1 MLLEYLRRATAD
13 LRRTRRE
20 LAEARRSPAAG
31 TREPIAIVGIGCRY
45 PGGVTGPEDLW
56 RLVETGTDAVAGFP
70 GDRGWD
76 LAALYDPEPGT
87 PGRSYTR
94 AGAFLDDAAGFDADF
109 FGISPR
115 EALTMDPQQRL
126 LLETSWEAFE
136 RAGIPPATVRG
147 SDTGVY
153 AGLMYHDYAGNDSA
167 GSVVSGRVSYTFGLE
182 GPCVTVDTACSSSL
196 VAVHLAVRALRAG
209 ECALAL
215 AGGVAVMA
223 TPGTFVEFSKQRAL
237 SADGRCK
244 SFAAAADGT
253 GWGEGAGV
261 LLLERLSDARR
272 HGRRVLAVI
281 PGTATNQDGASSG
294 LTAPN
299 GMAQQRVIRAALAD
313 AGLST
318 SDIDAVEAHGTG
330 TTLGDPIEA
339 QALLA
344 SYGTGRERPLWLGS
358 IKSNIGHTQAA
369 AGVAGIIKMVAAIHH
384 GILPATLHVDAPTP
398 NVDWDAGA
406 VELLTERR
414 DWPATGRPRRA
425 GISSFGVS
433 GSNAHVLVEEAPVA
447 EPAAGDE
454 EPVPARFAGPVPWV
468 LAARS
473 PSALRDQATRLL
485 GAPPDLPAADVGH
498 SLVTTRSLMPH
509 RAVVLGATA
518 AELRNG
524 LHAVAG
530 TGDRGAAAVT
540 TGGVTGTG
548 RVAFVFPGQGSQW
561 QGMAARL
568 LDTSDVFAAGMA
580 ACADALAP
588 HVDWDLLDI
597 AARADHP
604 DLPVDVVQ
612 PLLWAVLVSI
622 AELWRS
628 FGVAPA
634 AVVGH
639 SQGEVAAACVA
650 GALSLADG
658 ARVVAARSRLIA
670 AGLAGRGGMMS
681 VPLGER
687 EIRDR
692 LAARGGAV
700 TVAAVNGPSS
710 VVVCG
715 ETDELDALYD
725 TLTREN
731 IRARRIA
738 VDYASHS
745 HHVEAIRDELVEAL
759 AGLHPTRAAV
769 PFASATTG
777 GLLDT
782 GALDARYW
790 YTNLRSEVRFA
801 DAVGAL
807 LDDGVD
813 VFVECGP
820 HPSMR
825 IALEET
831 FEARGVPAAYVG
843 SLRRDDGG
851 PDRFAA
857 SLAEAHVR
865 GVSVDWTPC
874 LRGGTVVDLPTYAFQ
889 HERFWADSTG
899 GGADAGALGQ
909 EPAGHPLLG
918 AAVRVAG
925 SGEVLFTGR
934 LARSGQ
940 PWLTDHAVLGAVLL
954 PGAALVDLA
963 LHAGARTGCPAL
975 DELTLLNPVVLPESG
990 AVQVQVRAGARD
1002 DDGTRRVTVSS
1013 RLDRDDTGDAE
1024 WTTNA
1029 AGVLTADLAPPA
1041 AAATAEWPPAGAEPV
1056 PVADAYERL
1065 RECGYAYGPVFQGL
1079 RAAWRRDGELFAE
1092 VALPAATTPDANL
1105 FGLHPALLDAAM
1117 HAGLLAP
1124 GPHDGETVLPFSWRG
1139 VRLHAR
1145 GAAAL
1150 RVRLTPAGQDT
1161 GVELADE
1168 TGAPV
1173 LSVAALSARPVRAD
1187 QLAAGAGQA
1196 LYTVAWRPLPTPGA
1210 SAEPPVPPVPLSAVP
1225 VDGPV
1230 PAAVLY
1236 ECVPADGP
1244 VPASVHAT
1252 LHSTLAV
1259 LQDWLADP
1267 RFASARLVV
1276 LTRNAVATGAPDLA
1290 AAPVWGLVRAAQAEH
1305 PDRLVLVDTD
1315 TDTDTVPA
1323 LGAVLAAGVPEAAV
1337 RAGEVLVPRLT
1348 HADRSAE
1355 PAAALD
1361 PDGIVLVTGG
1371 TGGLGAVAARRLVA
1385 GHGARRLLLVS
1396 RRGPAA
1402 PGAGELVDE
1411 LTAAGAE
1418 VAVAA
1423 CDVGDRAAVA
1433 ALLANLPARLTAVVH
1448 TAGVLADGV
1457 LHTLDADRVAAVFG
1471 PKADAAWHL
1480 HELTEHSGLERFVV
1494 FSSVAGTLGAPAQAN
1509 YAAANVFLDALVSY
1523 RRARG
1528 LPASSWAWGLWDG
1541 PGMGTQLSE
1550 VDIRRMRREG
1560 MPAMP
1565 VEQGGALLDAA
1576 MAAGEPFLALVP
1588 LDLPALRMRGDVPPL
1603 LRELVPATVP
1613 VSGAEPGARW
1623 ASATEDELVD
1633 LVRGAVAEVL
1643 GHPSGTAVDP
1653 ARPFAELGFDSLIS
1667 LELRNRL
1674 QTATGLRLPA
1684 TLVFDHPTT
1693 AAVARHLGGRLS
1705 GERRSAAPVVPRA
1718 HDDDPVAIVAMAC
1731 RYPGDVGSPDDLWR
1745 LVSDGADAIGGFPT
1759 DRGWDLAAVYDPRP
1773 GTPGRTYT
1781 KRGGFLADAAG
1792 FDAGFF
1798 SISPLDAPT
1807 VDPQERLLLETSW
1820 ELFERAGLDPG
1831 SLAGSRTGVFVGTMY
1846 HDYPQNSSTGS
1857 VASGR
1862 LAYHYGLEGPA
1873 LTVDT
1878 ACSSSLVALHLAV
1891 RALRSGEC
1899 SLALAGGA
1907 TVMATPEMFVEF
1919 SRQRGLSPDGRC
1931 RSFADT
1937 ADGTGFAEG
1946 VGLLLVERL
1955 SDARR
1960 NGHTVLGLVRGSA
1973 VNSDGA
1979 SNGLTAPNGPS
1990 QERVIRQALADARL
2004 STSDVDVVEAHGTGT
2019 RLGDPIEAQALLA
2032 TYGQD
2037 RDRPLWLGSVKSNL
2051 GHAQAA
2057 AGVAGVIKMVE
2068 AMRRGVL
2075 PRTLHVGEPS
2085 SEVDWGSGAVELL
2098 TESRSWPEVGRV
2110 RRSGVS
2116 SFGISG
2122 TNAHVILE
2130 QAPAEAAQDTSGDDP
2145 APGLVPW
2152 VLSAATPDALP
2163 AQAARLRTFLDAR
2176 PELSAA
2182 DVGRSLA
2189 TRAALRYR
2197 SVLVGRDRDELVA
2210 RLAGVVAGTSPSHGR
2225 TAFVF
2230 TGQGAQRLGMG
2241 RELCSAFPAFASAFD
2256 EVVAE
2261 LDVHLGRSL
2270 VEIIWGAD
2278 TDAVH
2283 RTEFA
2288 QPGLFA
2294 VEVALFRLLASWGV
2308 RPDFVAGHSI
2318 GEIAAAHVAGVLSLA
2333 DAARLVVARGRL
2345 MQALPSGGAMVAVMA
2360 EEGELVLPASV
2371 SVAAVNGPSSVVI
2384 SGPEQDVLPVAAGY
2398 RKSRRLEVSHA
2409 FHSASME
2416 PMLDEFAAVVA
2427 GLSLAAPKI
2436 PVVST
2441 VAGAVT
2447 DDLVSPGYWV
2457 RQVRD
2462 TVRFADAVRYLE
2474 TRGVTTFVE
2483 IGPDAILSTPGQSC
2497 VTDAVFVPL
2506 QRRDRD
2512 EARELLTALGA
2523 AHTRGVA
2530 VDWSGCFTGTPPAA
2544 VDLPTYAFQ
2553 HTRYWLDGR
2562 RDADVRGAGQDRDDH
2577 PVLGAL
2583 VELPDTGG
2591 VVFTGRLAAATHPW
2605 LAANDLL
2612 GALVAPGALLV
2623 ELAAHAGERV
2633 GAGVLSELTVV
2644 APVVLPRDGDLSVR
2658 VALGPP
2664 EDGGARA
2671 VRIHTRGGG
2680 RWTEHAR
2687 GVVALPAGAPAA
2699 TPPTP
2704 LGTPLPVEDVYRRLL
2719 AVGHAV
2725 GPAAR
2730 MLRSAWRHGD
2740 ELVADVAL
2748 DEHTAPDRYAV
2759 LAAAVQL
2766 LGADAAEPVDAGVVT
2781 GLVRHRPAGAAAR
2794 IRIAPAGPDSVRVTV
2809 TDPTGEPVLTL
2820 AALTLRPVDTS
2831 SPAGGGELLALRRR
2845 PARAPVAGPV
2855 DYEVWQAPA
2864 GADAAEQCAKA
2875 LAAWLD
2881 QDTTCPLVVR
2891 TDSDDRTAS
2900 AVAGVVRTFQATHP
2914 GRFVLADTSA
2924 ADDGLPWAVASG
2936 AAEFALRPDGML
2948 LPVLDR
2954 VTADPSPLPPGTVVV
2969 TGDHG
2974 PAVARQLVHTHGA
2987 TALLL
2992 VGAGAAPL
3000 ADLARLGVEVRVV
3013 DRDPAA
3019 PGVLEQVFSELA
3031 GPLAAVYHVATPGGL
3046 DVAWRLHLL
3055 TTDAEHAAFVLVATG
3070 VPAKDAAALGA
3081 IARHRRSL
3089 GLPASALS
3097 AAPWETGLTVL
3108 PPAEAVAVTGP
3119 FGAADAE
3126 VFPVRL
3132 DHAVLRARA
3141 ADLPGPLRDLAGLP
3155 APDLATTGDGFVTTI
3170 RGLDDAGRR
3179 RAVLELV
3186 RAEVAGVLGH
3196 DSAGT
3201 VEPDRALSELG
3212 FDSFA
3217 AVELRRRLDASTGL
3231 SLPAT
3236 LVFDHPTARAAA
3248 EYLLGELTLAGPA
3261 AVGSVLG
3268 EVDRLAGTLSDW
3280 TPDDGDHAAIASRL
3294 EALLRTWRDRAA
3306 PEGGSDGSDVH
3317 DVSDEELF
3325 DILDSELGA

>member
-1 MLLEYLRRATAD
+1 MSDERTLLEYLRRATAD

-20 LAEARRSPAAG
+20 LAEARQSPAMG
-31 TREPIAIVGIGCRY
+31 GREPIAIVGIGCRY
-45 PGGVTGPEDLW
+45 PGGVTGLEDLW

-70 GDRGWD
+70 EDRGWD
-76 LAALYDPEPGT
+76 VAELYDPEPGT

-94 AGAFLDDAAGFDADF
+94 AGAFLDDAAGFDAGF

-136 RAGIPPATVRG
+136 RAGIPPATMRG

-318 SDIDAVEAHGTG
+318 SDVDVVEAHGTG

-344 SYGTGRERPLWLGS
+344 SYGTDRQWPLWLGS

-384 GILPATLHVDAPTP
+384 GVLPRTLHVDAPTP
-398 NVDWDAGA
+398 NVDWAAGA

-414 DWPATGRPRRA
+414 DWPVTGRPRRA
-425 GISSFGVS
+425 GVSSFGVS
-433 GSNAHVLVEEAPVA
+433 GSNAHVIVEEAP
-447 EPAAGDE
+447 EPELAAGE
-454 EPVPARFAGPVPWV
+454 EPVPADFAGPVPWV

-473 PSALRDQATRLL
+473 PSALRDQATHLL
-485 GAPPDLPAADVGH
+485 NAPPDLSAVDVGH

-530 TGDRGAAAVT
+530 TGERGAAAVT
-540 TGGVTGTG
+540 TGSVTGTG

-561 QGMAARL
+561 QGMATRL
-568 LDTSDVFAAGMA
+568 LDTSDVFAASMA

-597 AARADHP
+597 ARRGEQT

-628 FGVAPA
+628 FGVVPA

-670 AGLAGRGGMMS
+670 VGLAGRGGMMS

-725 TLTREN
+725 TLTGED

-745 HHVEAIRDELVEAL
+745 HHVEAIQDELVEAL
-759 AGLHPTRAAV
+759 AGLNPTRAEV

-782 GALDARYW
+782 SVMDARYW
-790 YTNLRSEVRFA
+790 YTNLRSTVRFS

-831 FEARGVPAAYVG
+831 FEARGVAAAYVG

-865 GVSVDWTPC
+865 GVSVDWAPC
-874 LRGGTVVDLPTYAFQ
+874 LRGGAVVDLPTYAFQ
-889 HERFWADSTG
+889 HERFWLDSTG

-909 EPAGHPLLG
+909 EPADHPLLG
-918 AAVRVAG
+918 AAVGVAG
-925 SGEVLFTGR
+925 SGEMLFTGR
-934 LARSGQ
+934 LTRSGQ

-963 LHAGARTGCPAL
+963 LHAGARTGCPVL
-975 DELTLLNPVVLPESG
+975 DELTLRNPVLLPESG
-990 AVQVQVRAGARD
+990 AVVVQVRVGARD
-1002 DDGTRRVTVSS
+1002 GDGTRQVTVSS
-1013 RLDRDDTGDAE
+1013 RLDRDDTGAAE

-1029 AGVLTADLAPPA
+1029 EGVLAADVAPPTTA
-1041 AAATAEWPPAGAEPV
+1041 GAEWPPAGAEPV

-1065 RECGYAYGPVFQGL
+1065 RERGYAYGPVFQGL
-1079 RAAWRRDGELFAE
+1079 RGAWRRDGELFAE
-1092 VALPAATTPDANL
+1092 VALPAAATPEASR

-1124 GPHDGETVLPFSWRG
+1124 EHHGETMLPFSWSG
-1139 VRLHAR
+1139 VRLYAR
-1145 GAAAL
+1145 GASAL
-1150 RVRLTPAGQDT
+1150 RVRLTPAGRDVA
-1161 GVELADE
+1161 VELADQ

-1173 LSVAALSARPVRAD
+1173 LSVTALSARPVRAD
-1187 QLAAGAGQA
+1187 QLAAGVAQA
-1196 LYTVAWRPLPTPGA
+1196 LYTVAWRPLPTTDA
-1210 SAEPPVPPVPLSAVP
+1210 SAEEPVPITA
-1225 VDGPV
+1225 
-1230 PAAVLY
+1230 
-1236 ECVPADGP
+1236 VPADGP
-1244 VPASVHAT
+1244 VPAAALYECVPPDGPVPASTHASV
-1252 LHSTLAV
+1252 HSTLAAV
-1259 LQDWLADP
+1259 LDWLADP
-1267 RFASARLVV
+1267 RFTNARLVV
-1276 LTRNAVATGAPDLA
+1276 LTRNAVATGAPDLAPDLA

-1305 PDRLVLVDTD
+1305 PDRLVLIDTD
-1315 TDTDTVPA
+1315 TDDVPA

-1337 RAGEVLVPRLT
+1337 RAGAVLLPRLVR
-1348 HADRSAE
+1348 ADLSAE
-1355 PAAALD
+1355 PPAALD

-1385 GHGARRLLLVS
+1385 QHGVRRLLLAS
-1396 RRGPAA
+1396 RRGPEA
-1402 PGAGELVDE
+1402 PGAAELVEE
-1411 LTAAGAE
+1411 LTTAGAE
-1418 VAVAA
+1418 VTVAA
-1423 CDVGDRAAVA
+1423 CDVGDRDAVA
-1433 ALLANLPARLTAVVH
+1433 DLLADLPARLTAVVH

-1480 HELTEHSGLERFVV
+1480 HELTEHMGLDRFVV
-1494 FSSVAGTLGAPAQAN
+1494 FSSVAGTLGSPGQAN
-1509 YAAANVFLDALVSY
+1509 YAAANVFLDALVAY

-1541 PGMGTQLSE
+1541 PGMGAGLSE
-1550 VDIRRMRREG
+1550 VDVRRMRREG
-1560 MPAMP
+1560 MPAMS

-1613 VSGAEPGARW
+1613 ASGAEPGARW
-1623 ASATEDELVD
+1623 ATATEDELVD

-1674 QTATGLRLPA
+1674 QSATGLRLPA

-1693 AAVARHLGGRLS
+1693 AAVARHLGGRIS
-1705 GERRSAAPVVPRA
+1705 GERRSAAPVVVRE
-1718 HDDDPVAIVAMAC
+1718 HDDEPVAIVAMAC

-1745 LVSDGADAIGGFPT
+1745 LVSGGVDAVGGFPT
-1759 DRGWDLAAVYDPRP
+1759 DRGWDVAAVYDPRP

-1798 SISPLDAPT
+1798 SISPHDAPT

-1820 ELFERAGLDPG
+1820 ELFELAGVDPG
-1831 SLAGSRTGVFVGTMY
+1831 TLAGSRTGVYVGTMY
-1846 HDYPQNSSTGS
+1846 HDYPLNSSTGS

-1907 TVMATPEMFVEF
+1907 TVMATPEMLIEF

-1931 RSFADT
+1931 KSFADT

-1960 NGHTVLGLVRGSA
+1960 NGHRVLGLVRGSA

-2051 GHAQAA
+2051 GHTQAA

-2068 AMRRGVL
+2068 AMRHGVV
-2075 PRTLHVGEPS
+2075 PRTLHVDEPS

-2098 TESRSWPEVGRV
+2098 TESRSWPEVGRP
-2110 RRSGVS
+2110 RRVGVS

-2130 QAPAEAAQDTSGDDP
+2130 QAPAEPAQDECGGDP

-2163 AQAARLRTFLDAR
+2163 AQAARLRTFLDVR
-2176 PELSAA
+2176 PELPAA

-2189 TRAALRYR
+2189 ATRAALRCR
-2197 SVLVGRDRDELVA
+2197 TVLVGRDRDELVA
-2210 RLAGVVAGTSPSHGR
+2210 QLAGVVAETPPSHGR
-2225 TAFVF
+2225 TAFLL
-2230 TGQGAQRLGMG
+2230 TGQGAQRRGMG
-2241 RELCSAFPAFASAFD
+2241 RELYSVFPAFASAFD

-2261 LDVHLGRSL
+2261 LDVHLGRSVRDVVWDDESDL
-2270 VEIIWGAD
+2270 
-2278 TDAVH
+2278 VH

-2294 VEVALFRLLASWGV
+2294 VEVALFRLLESWGV
-2308 RPDFVAGHSI
+2308 RPDFVAGHSV
-2318 GEIAAAHVAGVLSLA
+2318 GEIGAAHVAGVLSLA

-2345 MQALPSGGAMVAVMA
+2345 MQALPSGGAMVAVVA
-2360 EEGELVLPASV
+2360 TEEELVLPASV

-2384 SGPEQDVLPVAAGY
+2384 SGPEADVLAAAAGC
-2398 RKSRRLEVSHA
+2398 RKWRRLEISHA
-2409 FHSASME
+2409 FHSALMD
-2416 PMLDEFAAVVA
+2416 PMLDEFATVVA
-2427 GLSLAAPKI
+2427 ELEFAEPRI

-2441 VAGAVT
+2441 VAGSVT
-2447 DDLVSPGYWV
+2447 DELTSPPYWV

-2497 VTDAVFVPL
+2497 VTDAAFVPL

-2523 AHTRGVA
+2523 AHARGVT
-2530 VDWSGCFTGTPPAA
+2530 VDWSACFTGAPAVV

-2562 RDADVRGAGQDRDDH
+2562 QDADVRGAGQDREDH

-2591 VVFTGRLAAATHPW
+2591 VVFTGRLGATTHPW

-2612 GALVAPGALLV
+2612 GALVAPGGLLV

-2633 GAGVLSELTVV
+2633 GAGVLRELTVAV
-2644 APVVLPRDGDLSVR
+2644 PVVLPRDGDLSIR

-2664 EDGGARA
+2664 EDGART
-2671 VRIHTRGGG
+2671 VHIHTRSDR
-2680 RWTEHAR
+2680 RWTEHAT
-2687 GVVALPAGAPAA
+2687 GVVTPMDVLPAAE
-2699 TPPTP
+2699 TSTS
-2704 LGTPLPVEDVYRRLL
+2704 LGTPLDVEDVYRRLL
-2719 AVGHAV
+2719 AAGQAV
-2725 GPAAR
+2725 GPAAS

-2748 DEHTAPDRYAV
+2748 DEDTAPDRYAV
-2759 LAAAVQL
+2759 LTAAVQL
-2766 LGADAAEPVDAGVVT
+2766 LGADATAPVDAGAVT
-2781 GLVRHRPAGAAAR
+2781 GLVRHRPAGATAR
-2794 IRIAPAGPDSVRVTV
+2794 IRISPAGPDSVRVTV
-2809 TDPTGEPVLTL
+2809 ADPTGEPVLTL
-2820 AALTLRPVDTS
+2820 AALTLSPVDTS
-2831 SPAGGGELLALRRR
+2831 SLAGGGELLALRWR
-2845 PARAPVAGPV
+2845 PTRAPVADPV
-2855 DYEVWQAPA
+2855 DYEVWHAPDD
-2864 GADAAEQCAKA
+2864 ADAAEQCEKA
-2875 LAAWLD
+2875 LTSWLGHG
-2881 QDTTCPLVVR
+2881 TTRPLVVR
-2891 TDSDDRTAS
+2891 TGSDDRTAS
-2900 AVAGVVRTFQATHP
+2900 AVAGVVRALQAAHP
-2914 GRFVLADTSA
+2914 DRFVLAHTSEA
-2924 ADDGLPWAVASG
+2924 GDALPWAVASG

-2948 LPVLDR
+2948 LPVLER
-2954 VTADPSPLPPGTVVV
+2954 VTADASPLPPGTVVL

-2974 PAVARQLVHTHGA
+2974 AVARQLVHTHGA
-2987 TALLL
+2987 TSLLL
-2992 VGAGAAPL
+2992 VGDGVMSL
-3000 ADLARLGVEVRVV
+3000 DLTDLGVEVRVV

-3031 GPLAAVYHVATPGGL
+3031 GPLAAVYHVAAPDHL

-3089 GLPASALS
+3089 GLPASTLS
-3097 AAPWETGLTVL
+3097 AAPWETGVTALS
-3108 PPAEAVAVTGP
+3108 PAEAVATTGP
-3119 FGAADAE
+3119 FGTDAE

-3132 DHAVLRARA
+3132 DYAVLRAGA
-3141 ADLPGPLRDLAGLP
+3141 DDLPGPLHDLAGLP
-3155 APDLATTGDGFVTTI
+3155 ATGVATSGDEFVTTI

-3186 RAEVAGVLGH
+3186 RAEVAAVLGH
-3196 DSAGT
+3196 DSAGA

-3217 AVELRRRLDASTGL
+3217 AVELRRRLSASTGL
-3231 SLPAT
+3231 ALPAT
-3236 LVFDHPTARAAA
+3236 LVFDHPTAHAAA
-3248 EYLLGELTLAGPA
+3248 EYLLSELTAAGTA

-3268 EVDRLAGTLSDW
+3268 EVDRLAGALSDW
-3280 TPDDGDHAAIASRL
+3280 TPDDGDHATIALRL
-3294 EALLRTWRDRAA
+3294 EALLRMWRDRAA
-3306 PEGGSDGSDVH
+3306 PEERGDDVAG
-3317 DVSDEELF
+3317 VSDEELF

>member
-1 MLLEYLRRATAD
+1 LRGRPWKAPDRSVRRVSDEKTLLEYLRRATAD
-13 LRRTRRE
+13 LRRTRKE
-20 LAEARRSPAAG
+20 LAEARQSPG
-31 TREPIAIVGIGCRY
+31 TGEREPIAIVGIGCRY
-45 PGGVTGPEDLW
+45 PGGVAGPEDLW
-56 RLVETGTDAVAGFP
+56 RLVESGTDAVAGFP
-70 GDRGWD
+70 DDRGWD
-76 LAALYDPEPGT
+76 VAALYDPEPGA

-94 AGAFLDDAAGFDADF
+94 AGAFLDDVAGFDADF

-136 RAGIPPATVRG
+136 RAGIPPATLRG

-209 ECALAL
+209 ECSLAL

-272 HGRRVLAVI
+272 HGRQVLAVI

-299 GMAQQRVIRAALAD
+299 GLAQQRVIRAALAD

-344 SYGTGRERPLWLGS
+344 SYGKDRDEPLWLGS
-358 IKSNIGHTQAA
+358 IKSNFGHTQAA
-369 AGVAGIIKMVAAIHH
+369 AGVAGIIKMVAAIQH
-384 GILPATLHVDAPTP
+384 GVLPKTLHVNAPTP
-398 NVDWDAGA
+398 NVDWAAGA
-406 VELLTERR
+406 VELLTEQR

-425 GISSFGVS
+425 GVSSFGVS
-433 GSNAHVLVEEAPVA
+433 GSNAHVIVEQAPA
-447 EPAAGDE
+447 CPEGAPRDTQRPEGALQGM
-454 EPVPARFAGPVPWV
+454 GPVPWV

-473 PSALRDQATRLL
+473 PAALRDQATRLL
-485 GAPPDLPAADVGH
+485 TASADLSAVDVGH

-509 RAVVLGATA
+509 RAVVLGAN
-518 AELRNG
+518 AEDLRNG

-530 TGDRGAAAVT
+530 TGERGAAAVT
-540 TGGVTGTG
+540 TGTVAGSG

-561 QGMAARL
+561 LGMAARL
-568 LDTSDVFAAGMA
+568 LDSSDVFAASMA

-588 HVDWDLLDI
+588 HVDWDLIDV
-597 AARADHP
+597 ARRTDQV

-628 FGVAPA
+628 FGVRPA

-658 ARVVAARSRLIA
+658 ARVVASRSRLIA
-670 AGLAGRGGMMS
+670 VGLAGRGGMMS
-681 VPLGER
+681 VPLGEQ

-692 LAARGGAV
+692 LAARGDGV

-715 ETDELDALYD
+715 ETDELDALYEA
-725 TLTREN
+725 LTSED
-731 IRARRIA
+731 IRARKIA

-745 HHVEAIRDELVEAL
+745 HHVEAIEDDLVVAL
-759 AGLHPTRAAV
+759 AGLSPSQGTV

-782 GALDARYW
+782 TALDARYW
-790 YTNLRSEVRFA
+790 YTNLRSTVRFS
-801 DAVGAL
+801 DAIGTL

-813 VFVECGP
+813 VFVECSP

-831 FEARGVPAAYVG
+831 FEARGVTATYVG

-865 GVSVDWTPC
+865 GVAVDWAPC

-889 HERFWADSTG
+889 HERFWVDSTG
-899 GGADAGALGQ
+899 GGAADAGALGQ
-909 EPAGHPLLG
+909 EPADHPLLG
-918 AAVRVAG
+918 ATVRVAG
-925 SGEVLFTGR
+925 SGEVVFTGR

-963 LHAGARTGCPAL
+963 LHAGAHTGCPAL
-975 DELTLLNPVVLPESG
+975 DELTLLSPVLLPESD
-990 AVQVQVRAGARD
+990 AVVMQVRVGAGE
-1002 DDGTRRVTVSS
+1002 GTRQVTVSS
-1013 RLDRDDTGDAE
+1013 RLDRDDTE
-1024 WTTNA
+1024 WTVNA
-1029 AGVLTADLAPPA
+1029 EGVLSAEVAPLR
-1041 AAATAEWPPAGAEPV
+1041 TVRAEWPPAGAEPV

-1065 RECGYAYGPVFQGL
+1065 RERGYAYGPVFQGL
-1079 RAAWRRDGELFAE
+1079 RAAWRRDGALFAE
-1092 VALPAATTPDANL
+1092 VALPAGTDVSR

-1117 HAGLLAP
+1117 HAGLLTP
-1124 GPHDGETVLPFSWRG
+1124 DQETVLPFSWSG

-1145 GAAAL
+1145 GASTL
-1150 RVRLTPAGQDT
+1150 RARLTPAGQDMA
-1161 GVELADE
+1161 VELTDE

-1187 QLAAGAGQA
+1187 QLAAGIDQA
-1196 LYTVAWRPLPTPGA
+1196 LYTVAWRPMLASGV
-1210 SAEPPVPPVPLSAVP
+1210 SAEPPVALSAVP

-1230 PAAVLY
+1230 PAAVLF

-1244 VPASVHAT
+1244 VPASVHDT
-1252 LHSTLAV
+1252 LHHTLAV
-1259 LQDWLADP
+1259 VQDWLADT
-1267 RFASARLVV
+1267 RFTSSRLVV
-1276 LTRNAVATGAPDLA
+1276 LTRNAVATAEPDLA

-1305 PDRLVLVDTD
+1305 PDRVVLVD

-1323 LGAVLAAGVPEAAV
+1323 LGVVLAAGVPEAAV
-1337 RAGEVLVPRLT
+1337 RAGEVLVPRLVP
-1348 HADRSAE
+1348 ADRSAE
-1355 PAAALD
+1355 PPAALD
-1361 PDGIVLVTGG
+1361 PHGIVLVTGG
-1371 TGGLGAVAARRLVA
+1371 TGGLGAVAARRLVTS
-1385 GHGARRLLLVS
+1385 HGVRRLLLVS
-1396 RRGPAA
+1396 RRGLAA
-1402 PGAGELVDE
+1402 PGADALVEE

-1423 CDVGDRAAVA
+1423 CDVGDRDAVA
-1433 ALLANLPARLTAVVH
+1433 ALLADLPARLTAVVH

-1457 LHTLDADRVAAVFG
+1457 LHTLGPDQVAAVFD

-1480 HELTEHSGLERFVV
+1480 HTLTEDLGVDRFIV
-1494 FSSVAGTLGAPAQAN
+1494 FSSVAGTLGSPAQAN
-1509 YAAANVFLDALVSY
+1509 YAAANVFLDALVAY

-1541 PGMGTQLSE
+1541 PGMGAQLSE
-1550 VDIRRMRREG
+1550 VDVRRMRRDG

-1565 VEQGGALLDAA
+1565 VEQGEALLDAA
-1576 MAAGEPFLALVP
+1576 MAAGDPFLALVP
-1588 LDLPALRMRGDVPPL
+1588 LDLPALRMRGDVPAL

-1623 ASATEDELVD
+1623 ATATEDELVD

-1643 GHPSGTAVDP
+1643 GHPSSTAVDP
-1653 ARPFAELGFDSLIS
+1653 TRPFSELGFDSLIS

-1674 QTATGLRLPA
+1674 QSATGLRLPA
-1684 TLVFDHPTT
+1684 TLVFDHPTS
-1693 AAVARHLGGRLS
+1693 AAVAQHLGGRLT
-1705 GERRSAAPVVPRA
+1705 GERRAVAPVEVRA
-1718 HDDDPVAIVAMAC
+1718 HDDEPIAIVAMAC
-1731 RYPGDVGSPDDLWR
+1731 RYPGDIGSPDDLWR
-1745 LVSDGADAIGGFPT
+1745 LVSDGVDAVGGFPT
-1759 DRGWDLAAVYDPRP
+1759 DRGWDATVYDPRP

-1798 SISPLDAPT
+1798 SISPMDAPT

-1820 ELFERAGLDPG
+1820 ELFERAGIDPG
-1831 SLAGSRTGVFVGTMY
+1831 TLGGSRTGVFVGTMY
-1846 HDYPQNSSTGS
+1846 HDYPLNSSTGS

-1907 TVMATPEMFVEF
+1907 TVMATPEMLVEF
-1919 SRQRGLSPDGRC
+1919 SRQRGLSADGRC
-1931 RSFADT
+1931 KSFADT

-1955 SDARR
+1955 SDAQR

-1990 QERVIRQALADARL
+1990 QERVIRQALADAQL
-2004 STSDVDVVEAHGTGT
+2004 STSDVDAVEAHGTGT

-2037 RDRPLWLGSVKSNL
+2037 RAEPLWLGSIKSNL
-2051 GHAQAA
+2051 GHTQAA
-2057 AGVAGVIKMVE
+2057 AGVAGVIKMIE
-2068 AMRRGVL
+2068 AMRHGVL
-2075 PRTLHVGEPS
+2075 PMTLHVDEPS
-2085 SEVDWGSGAVELL
+2085 SEVDWDSGAVELL
-2098 TESRSWPEVGRV
+2098 TESRSWQADRP
-2110 RRSGVS
+2110 RRAAVS

-2130 QAPAEAAQDTSGDDP
+2130 AAPESPEGAPRDAQRPEGHPQDTERPEG
-2145 APGLVPW
+2145 ALQGMAVVPW
-2152 VLSAATPDALP
+2152 VLSAATAEALP
-2163 AQAARLRTFLDAR
+2163 AQAARLRAFVDAR
-2176 PELSAA
+2176 PELSAVE
-2182 DVGRSLA
+2182 VGRSLVT
-2189 TRAALRYR
+2189 TRAALRCR
-2197 SVLVGRDRDELVA
+2197 TVVVGRDRDELVA
-2210 RLAGVVAGTSPSHGR
+2210 QLAGVVAAPAPSHGR

-2241 RELCSAFPAFASAFD
+2241 RELYSAFPAFASAFD

-2270 VEIIWGAD
+2270 VEVIWC
-2278 TDAVH
+2278 TDAMH

-2294 VEVALFRLLASWGV
+2294 VEVALFRLLESWGV
-2308 RPDFVAGHSI
+2308 RPDHVAGHSI
-2318 GEIAAAHVAGVLSLA
+2318 GEVAAAHVAGVFSLA

-2345 MQALPSGGAMVAVMA
+2345 MQALPSGGVMVAVDA
-2360 EEGELVLPASV
+2360 TEQELELPASV
-2371 SVAAVNGPSSVVI
+2371 SVAAVNGPSSLVL
-2384 SGPEQDVLPVAAGY
+2384 SGPESDVLAVAAGC
-2398 RKSRRLEVSHA
+2398 RKSRRLDVSHA
-2409 FHSASME
+2409 FHSALMD
-2416 PMLDEFAAVVA
+2416 PMLDGFAAVVA
-2427 GLSLAAPKI
+2427 EISFAQPNI

-2441 VAGAVT
+2441 VVGEAT
-2447 DDLVSPGYWV
+2447 DELVSPGYWV

-2462 TVRFADAVRYLE
+2462 TVRFADAVRHLE

-2483 IGPDAILSTPGQSC
+2483 IGPDAVLSTPGQSC

-2523 AHTRGVA
+2523 VHTRGIA
-2530 VDWSGCFTGTPPAA
+2530 VDWAACFAGTPEVA

-2553 HTRYWLDGR
+2553 HTRYWLDGHQ
-2562 RDADVRGAGQDRDDH
+2562 DADVRGAGQDRDDH

-2591 VVFTGRLAAATHPW
+2591 VVFTGRLGATTHPW

-2612 GALVAPGALLV
+2612 GALVAPAALLA
-2623 ELAAHAGERV
+2623 ELAAYAGERV
-2633 GAGVLSELTVV
+2633 GAGSLRELTVA

-2664 EDGGARA
+2664 RDGART
-2671 VRIHTRGGG
+2671 VHIHTRSDR
-2680 RWTEHAR
+2680 RWTEHAT
-2687 GVVALPAGAPAA
+2687 GVVAPVDVVPATDTTTA
-2699 TPPTP
+2699 
-2704 LGTPLPVEDVYRRLL
+2704 LGTPLDIETIYGSLL
-2719 AVGHAV
+2719 AAGQAV
-2725 GPAAR
+2725 GPDAR
-2730 MLRSAWRHGD
+2730 TLRSAWRHGD

-2748 DEHTAPDRYAV
+2748 DGDTTPDRYAV

-2766 LGADAAEPVDAGVVT
+2766 LGADSAEPVDAGTVT
-2781 GLVRHRPAGAAAR
+2781 GLVRHRPTGATAR
-2794 IRIAPAGPDSVRVTV
+2794 IRVSPAGPDSVRVTV
-2809 TDPTGEPVLTL
+2809 TDPTGAPVLTV

-2831 SPAGGGELLALRRR
+2831 ALAGDAELLALRMTS
-2845 PARAPVAGPV
+2845 
-2855 DYEVWQAPA
+2855 D
-2864 GADAAEQCAKA
+2864 AD
-2875 LAAWLD
+2875 
-2881 QDTTCPLVVR
+2881 
-2891 TDSDDRTAS
+2891 
-2900 AVAGVVRTFQATHP
+2900 G
-2914 GRFVLADTSA
+2914 
-2924 ADDGLPWAVASG
+2924 
-2936 AAEFALRPDGML
+2936 L
-2948 LPVLDR
+2948 LPVLER
-2954 VTADPSPLPPGTVVV
+2954 VTAETTPLPPGTVVL
-2969 TGDHG
+2969 TGDHDG
-2974 PAVARQLVHTHGA
+2974 AVARQLVQTHGA
-2987 TALLL
+2987 KALLL
-2992 VGAGAAPL
+2992 VGAGAAPVE
-3000 ADLARLGVEVRVV
+3000 DLGVDVQVL
-3013 DRDPAA
+3013 DGDPAA
-3019 PGVLEQVFSELA
+3019 PGVLEQAFSELT
-3031 GPLAAVYHVATPGGL
+3031 GPLAAVYHVAASGDL
-3046 DVAWRLHLL
+3046 DVASRLHLL
-3055 TTDAEHAAFVLVATG
+3055 TTDAEQAAFVLVATG
-3070 VPAKDAAALGA
+3070 VSAKDAAELGA
-3081 IARHRRSL
+3081 IARHRRTL
-3089 GLPASALS
+3089 GLPACTLS
-3097 AAPWETGLTVL
+3097 TTPWETGVTALS
-3108 PPAEAVAVTGP
+3108 PAEAVAMTGP

-3132 DHAVLRARA
+3132 DYAVLRAD
-3141 ADLPGPLRDLAGLP
+3141 ADGLPGPLRALAGV
-3155 APDLATTGDGFVTTI
+3155 PDLAPSDEFATRI
-3170 RGLDDAGRR
+3170 AGLDEVGRQ
-3179 RAVLELV
+3179 RAALELV
-3186 RAEVAGVLGH
+3186 RAEVAAVLGH

-3217 AVELRRRLDASTGL
+3217 AVELRRRLGAATGL

-3248 EYLLGELTLAGPA
+3248 EFLLSELSTAGPS
-3261 AVGSVLG
+3261 AVGAVLG
-3268 EVDRLAGTLSDW
+3268 EVDRLAGTLSGLA
-3280 TPDDGDHAAIASRL
+3280 PDDGDHGTIALRL
-3294 EALLRTWRDRAA
+3294 EALLRMWRDRAA
-3306 PEGGSDGSDVH
+3306 PAESTVSAVADVT
-3317 DVSDEELF
+3317 DEELF